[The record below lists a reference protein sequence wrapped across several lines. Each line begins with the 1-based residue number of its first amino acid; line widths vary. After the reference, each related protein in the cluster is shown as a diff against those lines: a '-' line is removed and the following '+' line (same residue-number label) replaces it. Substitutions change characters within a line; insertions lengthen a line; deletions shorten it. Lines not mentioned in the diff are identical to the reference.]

1 MASNSQAIKLK
12 EAKPIRTAL
21 QWYREAKW
29 DAASYA
35 SDLKLLVAD
44 FAKDLISSKHGGT
57 WPTRGEDNYLIYNIL
72 GGSNIFTFPN
82 PAFMP
87 KPVKNVS
94 TARWQLS
101 NSKLVVWDPSLIC
114 TQRLHCPNCA
124 AGNVNV
130 TADGW
135 DYNPRVIKDIQGDFY
150 LVSHKSK
157 CTACQSYFKDSIP
170 DVVKKLPTW
179 VQQLLPYQLTHW

>member
-101 NSKLVVWDPSLIC
+101 NSKLVVWDPLPDLYPALTLSKLRSWEC
-114 TQRLHCPNCA
+114 ECDSRWMGLQS
-124 AGNVNV
+124 
-130 TADGW
+130 
-135 DYNPRVIKDIQGDFY
+135 QGHQGHSGRFY